1 MARPIAVI
9 TSSRA
14 DYGLLY
20 WVLHELKQV
29 PAFELQLVVTGSH
42 LAPEFGY
49 TVNEIER
56 DGFEIAR
63 RVPMLVAGDTPGS
76 IAKSI
81 GLGVIGLSDALEAL
95 RPEMVILLGDRF
107 EILAAATAALAYN
120 IPIAHIAG
128 GDTTEGAIDEFIRH
142 AVTKMAHLHFVTN
155 ALSATRIRQMGENPN
170 HVHIVGSPGLDH
182 IHRRPLLDREAL
194 EATLGAPL
202 GQRNLLVTFHPATLE
217 PVASGRQFA
226 ELLAALD
233 CQDPETTIWFTGA
246 NADPGHRAINEAR
259 SAWVAEHAGRA
270 HAFTSLGQL
279 RYLSSDGSRRRC
291 CRELFERTL

>member
-1 MARPIAVI
+1 
-9 TSSRA
+9 
-14 DYGLLY
+14 
-20 WVLHELKQV
+20 
-29 PAFELQLVVTGSH
+29 
-42 LAPEFGY
+42 
-49 TVNEIER
+49 
-56 DGFEIAR
+56 
-63 RVPMLVAGDTPGS
+63 MLVAGDTPGS

-128 GDTTEGAIDEFIRH
+128 GDTTEGAIDRSIRH

-202 GQRNLLVTFHPATLE
+202 GQRNLLVAFSIPLRWSRSRVAASSPNCSRLWTAKTQRQQFGSLAQTLILVIEQSMRPAAPGLPSMQAARTHSRL
-217 PVASGRQFA
+217 SG
-226 ELLAALD
+226 
-233 CQDPETTIWFTGA
+233 
-246 NADPGHRAINEAR
+246 N
-259 SAWVAEHAGRA
+259 SA
-270 HAFTSLGQL
+270 T
-279 RYLSSDGSRRRC
+279 
-291 CRELFERTL
+291 